1 MTNDKK
7 NYSNGN
13 IIISKEKKLNVAAK
27 ITKLDHEMSVM
38 GDTIKIPKNFRF
50 IQENDVTITSVKWK
64 IKDLKG
70 KTLYKIKAR
79 TYKDKFWF
87 SNAIGKELYEMNVK
101 KIKGD
106 KYEIVIKSC
115 RTKREVVIPL
125 SKEFSMLNYKYCNTI
140 FNKATNTTENLYSYA
155 YDRKLEIFHGYLK
168 IDGGILI
175 LRAGRYDWSKSEYIF
190 EMADGV
196 DKIFMTL
203 LAICLIR
210 ITQTTKD
217 IPTGLV

>member
-1 MTNDKK
+1 MTSDKK
-7 NYSNGN
+7 DYSNGD
-13 IIISKEKKLNVAAK
+13 IKISKEKKLNVAAK

-87 SNAIGKELYEMNVK
+87 SDVDGKDIFEMNVK
-101 KIKGD
+101 KVKGD

-115 RTKREVVIPL
+115 KTKREVVIPL
-125 SKEFSMLNYKYCNTI
+125 GKEFSMLTQNYSNSF

-155 YDRKLEIFHGYLK
+155 YDRKLEIFHGNLK

-175 LRAGRYDWSKSEYIF
+175 LRAGRYDRNNSEYVV
-190 EMADGV
+190 EMADGL
-196 DKIFMTL
+196 DKTFMTL

-210 ITQTTKD
+210 ITQITKD
-217 IPTGLV
+217 LPTGI